1 MNTEV
6 EKLPMRKILDFLE
19 MGRTTTPSTEVDPA
33 DFYNELE
40 KLAQEL
46 EVEELALLGDAHYD
60 GMCEMRE
67 LLQEQNLLENTN
79 VYIKGKFNKELPDVD
94 DSIENLVE
102 FGNGTKI
109 IISGVYP
116 PIRDGNALFN
126 RMCELS
132 NKNNPNT

>member
-1 MNTEV
+1 MNTEA

-19 MGRTTTPSTEVDPA
+19 MGRTTIATSKEDPA
-33 DFYNELE
+33 NFYNELE

-46 EVEELALLGDAHYD
+46 EVDELALLGDAHYD

-94 DSIENLVE
+94 EDISIQRN
-102 FGNGTKI
+102 FMA
-109 IISGVYP
+109 
-116 PIRDGNALFN
+116 GNAPVIDFTEDL
-126 RMCELS
+126 RMIQ
-132 NKNNPNT
+132 ND